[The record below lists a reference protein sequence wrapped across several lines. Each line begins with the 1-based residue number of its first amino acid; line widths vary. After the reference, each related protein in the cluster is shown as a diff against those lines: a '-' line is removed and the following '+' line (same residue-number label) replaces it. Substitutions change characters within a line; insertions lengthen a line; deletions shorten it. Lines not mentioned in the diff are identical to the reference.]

1 MGYSIKEVAEK
12 VGLPTHTLRYY
23 EKEGLLPFIKRD
35 ANGNRIFEEKDLSWL
50 ELVICLRKTDI
61 ALSELREIVNLT
73 KEGDWTI
80 SKRKQILEKHKKKM
94 LEKQRVLERAFLKID
109 EKIMY
114 YDGLEKKNQA
124 MSLKADEK

>member
-73 KEGDWTI
+73 KEGDWTVL
-80 SKRKQILEKHKKKM
+80 KRKQILEKHKEKM
-94 LEKQRVLERAFLKID
+94 LEKQRVLERTFLKID

-124 MSLKADEK
+124 ISLKADEK

>member
-12 VGLPTHTLRYY
+12 VGLPTHKLRYY

-73 KEGDWTI
+73 KEGDWTVP
-80 SKRKQILEKHKKKM
+80 KRKQILEKHKEKM
-94 LEKQRVLERAFLKID
+94 LEKQRVLERTFLKID

-124 MSLKADEK
+124 ISLKADEK

>member
-23 EKEGLLPFIKRD
+23 EKKGLLPFIKRD

-80 SKRKQILEKHKKKM
+80 SKRKQILEKHKEKM

>member
-61 ALSELREIVNLT
+61 ALSELRDIVNLT
-73 KEGDWTI
+73 REGDWTVP
-80 SKRKQILEKHKKKM
+80 KRKQILEQHKEKM
-94 LEKQRVLERAFLKID
+94 LEKQRDLDRAFIKID
-109 EKIMY
+109 EKIIY
-114 YDGLEKKNQA
+114 YDSLEKEYQTKNE
-124 MSLKADEK
+124 MKS

>member
-23 EKEGLLPFIKRD
+23 EKEGLLPFIKSD
-35 ANGNRIFEEKDLSWL
+35 GNGNRIFEEKDLSWL

-73 KEGDWTI
+73 KEGDSTVP
-80 SKRKQILEKHKKKM
+80 KRKQILEKHKEKM
-94 LEKQRVLERAFLKID
+94 LEKQRVLERTFLKID
-109 EKIMY
+109 EKIMH
-114 YDGLEKKNQA
+114 YDGLEKKNQER
-124 MSLKADEK
+124 SLKADEK

>member
-73 KEGDWTI
+73 KEGDWTVP
-80 SKRKQILEKHKKKM
+80 KRKQILEKHKEKM
-94 LEKQRVLERAFLKID
+94 LDKQRVLERTFLKID

-124 MSLKADEK
+124 ISLKADEK

>member
-80 SKRKQILEKHKKKM
+80 SKRKQILEKHKEKM

-114 YDGLEKKNQA
+114 YDGLI
-124 MSLKADEK
+124 LFF

>member
-35 ANGNRIFEEKDLSWL
+35 ANGNRMFEEKDLSWL

-73 KEGDWTI
+73 KEGDWTVP
-80 SKRKQILEKHKKKM
+80 KRKQILEKHKGKM
-94 LEKQRVLERAFLKID
+94 LEKQRVLERTFLKID
-109 EKIMY
+109 EKIPY
-114 YDGLEKKNQA
+114 YDGLEKKNQE
-124 MSLKADEK
+124 MSLKADEN